1 MVFIGFGFLWIQDFT
16 KILFSSLH
24 FVNQKTEHKNL
35 KQKLSPIILCERNVN
50 LVEKA
55 TSAKIRLLGLCI

>member
-1 MVFIGFGFLWIQDFT
+1 MVFIGFEFLWIQDF
-16 KILFSSLH
+16 KVLFSSLH